1 MAENTGEMRE
11 VEPMVEVN
19 KYEWDQTS
27 KIETRDNKVYYR
39 SLKVI
44 GNAGS
49 IVIRTGSHVT
59 IEDEGR
65 DRKFRCWTVRL

>member
-1 MAENTGEMRE
+1 
-11 VEPMVEVN
+11 MVEVN

-65 DRKFRCWTVRL
+65 DRNFRSSDYDLSRTNYTVKK